1 MVNDNI
7 RNFAIIAHIDHGKST
22 LADRIME
29 ICGAVEKGHPEQLLD
44 SLELEREHGIT
55 IKLKAIRL
63 EYSPDNILRENE
75 VNREVT
81 TKTTNN
87 SKGKFSTS
95 SNNNQDYVLNL
106 IDTPGH
112 VDFSYEV
119 SRSLASVEGAVLVV
133 DATQGVQAQT
143 LANFN
148 LSLEANLI
156 IIPVVNKID
165 SPAANIEETIK
176 ELESLGFTKKEILKV
191 SAKTGEGVD
200 QLLGEVVKRVPPPKR
215 SLSHPHPSVIPA
227 NAGIGVNSS
236 EDQILNR
243 VFDRKS
249 QVFDSEVTQTRG
261 AESVQDDKVR
271 ALIFDSSLD
280 PYKGV
285 IATLRL
291 FGGQI
296 KVGEQILLTAT
307 KTRADV
313 LQIGYLTPS
322 PKLVESIADGEVGF
336 VVTNIK
342 DLSKVKVG
350 DTVTNPADPA
360 KPLPGYQEAKPV
372 VFLSFYPTDPHDL
385 PKLKTGLEKLKLNDA
400 ALAFSPESSISL
412 GQGFRLGFLG
422 LLHSQITQERLERE
436 YDLDIIVAS
445 PSVNFEQNGQ
455 IINKPGDFDPTV
467 KATREPYAKVTIF
480 APSRYY
486 GTISQLIYEKR
497 GEQKNIEN
505 LGTSQK
511 IEAEIPLLE
520 ILIGFYDQLKT
531 ITSGFA
537 SLDFEISLY
546 RDANL
551 AKLDILVNHE
561 PIEGLSQIV
570 PRERVEEIGRKLVEK
585 LKETIPRQ
593 QIAVPIQ
600 AAIGGKIIARET
612 VASFRKD
619 VTQKLYGGDVTRKM
633 KLLEKQKKGK
643 KRMRR
648 FGSVDIP
655 QEAFLAVL
663 KI

>member
-1 MVNDNI
+1 MVKDNI

-63 EYSPDNILRENE
+63 DYRQSTIDNRQIQN
-75 VNREVT
+75 
-81 TKTTNN
+81 
-87 SKGKFSTS
+87 
-95 SNNNQDYVLNL
+95 YILNL

-119 SRSLASVEGAVLVV
+119 SRSLASVEGAVLLV

-215 SLSHPHPSVIPA
+215 SLSHPHESQ
-227 NAGIGVNSS
+227 
-236 EDQILNR
+236 DQILNR
-243 VFDRKS
+243 VFDRES
-249 QVFDSEVTQTRG
+249 QT
-261 AESVQDDKVR
+261 ESVQDDKVR

-291 FGGQI
+291 FGGEI

-307 KTRADV
+307 KTRAEV

-322 PKLVESIADGEVGF
+322 PKLVESLANGEVGF
-336 VVTNIK
+336 IVTNIK

-350 DTVTNPADPA
+350 DTITNPADPA
-360 KPLPGYQEAKPV
+360 KPLSGYQEAKPV

-385 PKLKTGLEKLKLNDA
+385 PKLKIGLEKLKLNDA
-400 ALAFSPESSISL
+400 ALTFSPESSISL

-497 GEQKNIEN
+497 GEQKNIEK

-537 SLDFEISLY
+537 SLDFEISGY

-561 PIEGLSQIV
+561 PIEGLAQIV
-570 PRERVEEIGRKLVEK
+570 PKERVEEIGRKLVEK
-585 LKETIPRQ
+585 LKEAIPRQ

>member
-1 MVNDNI
+1 MQNI

-29 ICGAVEKGHPEQLLD
+29 ICGAVGKNHEAQLLD

-63 EYSPDNILRENE
+63 AYRLQSTDYSNEKAVDGSRSTVDNSEYI
-75 VNREVT
+75 
-81 TKTTNN
+81 
-87 SKGKFSTS
+87 
-95 SNNNQDYVLNL
+95 LNL

-133 DATQGVQAQT
+133 DATQGIQAQT

-148 LSLEANLI
+148 LSLEANLTL
-156 IIPVVNKID
+156 IPVINKLD
-165 SPAANIEETIK
+165 SPAANVVETQEELK
-176 ELESLGFTKKEILKV
+176 LLGFKEEEILKV
-191 SAKTGEGVD
+191 SAKTGEGVEE
-200 QLLGEVVKRVPPPKR
+200 LIKEIINRIPPPHEPLTINNK
-215 SLSHPHPSVIPA
+215 PS
-227 NAGIGVNSS
+227 
-236 EDQILNR
+236 
-243 VFDRKS
+243 
-249 QVFDSEVTQTRG
+249 
-261 AESVQDDKVR
+261 

-285 IATLRL
+285 VASIRMFGGKIKEGETIKFIAT
-291 FGGQI
+291 GAVAQ
-296 KVGEQILLTAT
+296 
-307 KTRADV
+307 V
-313 LQIGYLTPS
+313 LQLGYLTPTL
-322 PKLVESIADGEVGF
+322 KLVNGLTSGDVGF
-336 VVTNIK
+336 IVTNIK

-350 DTVTNPADPA
+350 DTVTSQSNQSIA
-360 KPLPGYQEAKPV
+360 LPGYQEAKPV

-400 ALAFSPESSISL
+400 ALTFTPESSLSL

-436 YDLDIIVAS
+436 YDLDIIVTS
-445 PSVNFEQNGQ
+445 PSVNFQQNGK
-455 IINKPGDFDPTV
+455 IINKPSDFDPTA
-467 KATREPYAKVTIF
+467 KDTKEPYAKVTIF
-480 APSRYY
+480 APQNYY
-486 GTISQLIYEKR
+486 GVISQLIYDKR
-497 GEQKNIEN
+497 GEQTNMEN
-505 LGTSQK
+505 FGASQK
-511 IEAEIPLLE
+511 IEARIPFIE

-531 ITSGFA
+531 QTSGYA
-537 SLDFEISLY
+537 SFDFEITDYQS
-546 RDANL
+546 
-551 AKLDILVNHE
+551 AKLVRLDILVNHE
-561 PIEGLSQIV
+561 PVEGLAQII
-570 PRERVEEIGRKLVEK
+570 PQEHAEEFGRKFAEK
-585 LKETIPRQ
+585 LKEAIPRQ
-593 QIAVPIQ
+593 QIPVPIQ

-612 VASFRKD
+612 VAAYRKD
-619 VTQKLYGGDVTRKM
+619 VTAKLYGGDVTRKN